1 MTVAPSAPDHA
12 ITVGRGVSV
21 GAYRPSS
28 PALAPNRG
36 AGGQHDGMAV
46 GPDSF
51 PSFFLFIFIFEKL
64 ARTLSGQSRCY
75 YVEREPMWYGD
86 KRKKCL
92 QLRFKFMSL

>member
-1 MTVAPSAPDHA
+1 MTVAPSAQDLA

-46 GPDSF
+46 SPDTRTL
-51 PSFFLFIFIFEKL
+51 SFFFIFEEL
-64 ARTLSGQSRCY
+64 VRIRI
-75 YVEREPMWYGD
+75 
-86 KRKKCL
+86 
-92 QLRFKFMSL
+92 